1 MSQSIKGER
10 DLRKLIPRSEIYWNE
25 DPTLTTTTN
34 GWEILGASTEQFAV
48 YRTYVDIV
56 GWSKDDITAFTQ
68 GAAFQEGGPIYF
80 TAGGA
85 QPLKVWDMV
94 TVNYIEDEAFTDA
107 QTFAAGVNWC
117 PPGLSNSNYNLEEML
132 VGRWREFSPDAN
144 INTTRQVGSGVW
156 GAGDATAGDRIYI
169 TKAFW
174 LGTALTTA
182 GRVIIPDSAVVIPTL
197 LVKESDLVYL
207 ERLRRSYVLAGSRT

>member
-1 MSQSIKGER
+1 MTQSIKGER
-10 DLRKLIPRSEIYWNE
+10 DLRKLIPRSRIYWDANPS
-25 DPTLTTTTN
+25 DTTASN
-34 GWEILGASTEQFAV
+34 GWDILGTSLEQFAV

-80 TAGGA
+80 TGGGA
-85 QPLKVWDMV
+85 QPMKCWDMV
-94 TVNYIEDEAFTDA
+94 TVNYIEDSAFTNTN
-107 QTFAAGVNWC
+107 TFLAGVNWC
-117 PPGLSNSNYNLEEML
+117 PPGLAHSNYNLEEIL
-132 VGRWREFSPDAN
+132 VGRWREFASDQN

-169 TKAFW
+169 TKAFL
-174 LGTALTTA
+174 LGTALSTD
-182 GRVIIPDSAVVIPTL
+182 GQLVIPDSSVVIPTL

>member
-1 MSQSIKGER
+1 MGQSIKGER
-10 DLRKLIPRSEIYWNE
+10 DLRKLIPRSVIYWNA
-25 DPTLTTTTN
+25 DPSVTTATN
-34 GWEILGASTEQFAV
+34 GWEILGAATEQFAV

-80 TAGGA
+80 TGGGILA
-85 QPLKVWDMV
+85 MKCWDIIS
-94 TVNYIEDEAFTDA
+94 VNYIDDDAFTDTSTMV
-107 QTFAAGVNWC
+107 QGVNWC
-117 PPGLSNSNYNLEEML
+117 PPGLSNSNYNLEEIL
-132 VGRWREFSPDAN
+132 VGRWREFSPDQN

-169 TKAFW
+169 TKVFW
-174 LGTALTTA
+174 LNSAMGTGDRL
-182 GRVIIPDSAVVIPTL
+182 VIPDSAVVIPTL